1 MFIGSEKELLKEA
14 LTNPESFFTCNVKW
28 PLCRFNFTKPHQM
41 IDEFVFKTENYE
53 RLEIFQDYFDPNKF
67 LTRMNSKI

>member
-28 PLCRFNFTKPHQM
+28 PLCRFNFTKPHYM
-41 IDEFVFKTENYE
+41 ID
-53 RLEIFQDYFDPNKF
+53 
-67 LTRMNSKI
+67 